1 MDISALQSIPP
12 EELLFHIEEVIEY
25 NEYQDLVNL
34 KYYKPTPKM
43 MLFYK
48 AGLEARER
56 LILGGNRTGKT
67 YGVEIEGF
75 YHASGLYPDWWPGY
89 RFNRPIVAI
98 MASQSLTDTRNI
110 LQHKL
115 FKGDAQD
122 NVPPIIHESLVLDT
136 KNTNIA
142 GAFDYVDIKHVSGEP
157 SRIYFKAFKQ
167 GANSFQGVK
176 ADWIHLDESV
186 GYDVYQEALYRT
198 TSFND
203 SKTFLTVTQWPEKGM
218 DELVSHFMNN
228 GDAEVVNEE
237 KLYMHMSWSDNIYLS
252 EKEKARLR
260 ASTPQW
266 QLDAREH
273 GYPVFGQGKVF
284 IQPESEV
291 FIPPFEIPSHF
302 HHIYGLD
309 PAATSGGTYGA
320 VHLVQDMD
328 SKIIYAVSDY
338 KLSNVTPSEHANNIR
353 NRIIPF
359 DHCIGICDPAGG
371 GENQHTKESTL
382 DFFRNKCGL
391 KLVNAVKVNGTKEAV
406 IDSLYERIRNG
417 TFKIMYDNTGGCVNL
432 VQEWRQYSRN
442 DKGEIIK
449 KNDHCI
455 DALFYAY
462 NGIHMSTKK
471 NIVKE
476 NFSSK
481 YGNSSGAF
489 MQF

>member
-1 MDISALQSIPP
+1 MSASSSIA
-12 EELLFHIEEVIEY
+12 EC
-25 NEYQDLVNL
+25 QDLLRDIDEAIEQHKFQNLISL
-34 KYYKPTPKM
+34 KYYKPTDKM

-67 YGVEIEGF
+67 YGVEIEMYYHLTGF
-75 YHASGLYPDWWPGY
+75 YPDWWCGY
-89 RFNRPIVAI
+89 RFNRPIEAI
-98 MASQSLTDTRNI
+98 VASQRLTDTRNI
-110 LQHKL
+110 LQKKL
-115 FKGDAQD
+115 FKGDVQD
-122 NVPPIIHESLVLDT
+122 DIPPIIHESLIVDT

-142 GAFDYVDIKHVSGEP
+142 GAYDYADIQHVSGES
-157 SRIYFKAFKQ
+157 SRLYFKAFKQ
-167 GANSFQGVK
+167 GANFFQGVK

-218 DELVSHFMNN
+218 DELVRHFMNN
-228 GDAEVVNEE
+228 ADADTVHNE
-237 KLYMHMSWSDNIYLS
+237 KFYMHMSWADNIYLS
-252 EKEKARLR
+252 EEEKARLR
-260 ASTPQW
+260 NSTPAW
-266 QLDAREH
+266 QIEAREH

-284 IQPESEV
+284 IQPESDI
-291 FIPPFEIPSHF
+291 FIPPFQVPDHF

-309 PAATSGGTYGA
+309 PAATSGGTYGS
-320 VHLVQDMD
+320 VHLAWDKDRDM
-328 SKIIYAVSDY
+328 IYAVSDY

-353 NRIIPF
+353 NRIVPF
-359 DHCIGICDPAGG
+359 EHCIGICDPAGG

-417 TFKIMYDNTGGCVNL
+417 TFKIMFDNTGGCVNL
-432 VQEWRQYSRN
+432 VKEWRQYSRD
-442 DKGEIIK
+442 DKGQIIK

-455 DALFYAY
+455 DALFYGF
-462 NGIHMSTKK
+462 NGIHMSNKK
-471 NIVKE
+471 NIIKQ
-476 NFSSK
+476 NI
-481 YGNSSGAF
+481 SSGYGAPSGTF